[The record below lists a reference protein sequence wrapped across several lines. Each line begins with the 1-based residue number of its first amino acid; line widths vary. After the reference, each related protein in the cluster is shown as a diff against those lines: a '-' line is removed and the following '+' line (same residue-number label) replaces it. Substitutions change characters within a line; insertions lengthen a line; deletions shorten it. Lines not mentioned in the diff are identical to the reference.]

1 MSRPTAS
8 EMATALQ
15 EAARMREQQEDPHFI
30 AKALLNSH
38 FRIGQLERV
47 RDAVRHYLHSGLA
60 PHEHSVLERA
70 LAEAER
76 ADRATGETAPGFGLE

>member
-1 MSRPTAS
+1 MSRPSAS
-8 EMATALQ
+8 ELAAALQ
-15 EAARMREQQEDPHFI
+15 EAERMREQQEDPHFI

-38 FRIGQLERV
+38 HRIRCLERV

-60 PHEHSVLERA
+60 PHEHSVLERT

-76 ADRATGETAPGFGLE
+76 ADRAIGETPQGFGLD